1 MISFLNPGAGNL
13 TSVHLASLAATPATA
28 RKAFFALD
36 FDGVICDS
44 AAETGASAWK
54 AAERFWP
61 GRFPSPAPTEYIQA
75 FRAARPYLETG
86 YQAIPI
92 IKMLRDGLPPEAM
105 ATGFNER
112 VNAIMAEIGQNKS
125 AMVHAFGDTRDQ
137 WIKADL
143 DDWISWHG
151 IYPGVLEALQKV
163 LDDGQHLRI
172 LTTKQ
177 ERFVSAILSAH
188 GVDFPAD
195 HIWGLERRKSKED
208 QLARLLADGDNDVY
222 FIEDRLETLLRVEA
236 RDDLRAVRLYYAD
249 WGYGTSDHLAAA
261 RSNDRITVLSLSD
274 FPRFLA
280 GIA

>member
-61 GRFPSPAPTEYIQA
+61 GRFPSRRRQNTSGLPSSQA
-75 FRAARPYLETG
+75 VPGNRLSGHTDHKNAH
-86 YQAIPI
+86 
-92 IKMLRDGLPPEAM
+92 DGLPPEAM

-195 HIWGLERRKSKED
+195 HIWGLERRESKED

-236 RDDLRAVRLYYAD
+236 RDDLRAVRLYWAPGP
-249 WGYGTSDHLAAA
+249 WHSRPPRLPATTTAS
-261 RSNDRITVLSLSD
+261 SCFPKVSPVL
-274 FPRFLA
+274 
-280 GIA
+280 